1 MAGSSNPWQYWLPSS
16 THGGGTFVQPI
27 NPWTLTINNVNSGA
41 PATEAAVVARHSYG
55 RQIGRI
61 SDLLYTLL
69 TKCHADLL
77 GEESGRAFIAMWQEV
92 ERVKAETATERLR
105 QLAKDLASIK
115 EEDPAEYLLLRNL
128 LKSKL

>member
-16 THGGGTFVQPI
+16 THGGTFVQPI
-27 NPWTLTINNVNSGA
+27 NPWTFTINNINSAA
-41 PATEAAVVARHSYG
+41 PATEAAVVAKHSYG

-61 SDLLYTLL
+61 SDLLHTLL
-69 TKCHADLL
+69 TTCHAELL
-77 GEESGRAFIAMWQEV
+77 GEESAKEFIAMWKEV
-92 ERVKAETATERLR
+92 EEVKADAAGERLR

-115 EEDPAEYLLLRNL
+115 EEDPAEYQLLSSL